1 MITGPRTDN
10 TIFSSV
16 KQLMI
21 RFLVSTE
28 TNPYHFHYKLS
39 LHSLP
44 ESLNFA
50 QLPHYHVS
58 QNLTSHF
65 PKNRITNTCIITF
78 LIKSSTTHFHMQAC
92 IIKTDTADGQ
102 RPKTTTTL
110 YRNCLVYDLLLQ
122 NTPTN
127 SLQITLSH
135 GYPTAF
141 TNDDLLKSRPF
152 NNNLQFTTAA
162 NITNTLELTKLY
174 TASYTNTITRLSP
187 NPPKL
192 TATLQNFIL

>member
-10 TIFSSV
+10 TIFNSV

-21 RFLVSTE
+21 RSLVSTE

-44 ESLNFA
+44 GSQNFTR
-50 QLPHYHVS
+50 LPHYHAS

-65 PKNRITNTCIITF
+65 PKNHITNTCIHISHQIIHNTF
-78 LIKSSTTHFHMQAC
+78 SQAC
-92 IIKTDTADGQ
+92 IIKTDTADDQ
-102 RPKTTTTL
+102 RPKTTTNL
-110 YRNCLVYDLLLQ
+110 YRNCLLIRLTALEYPNKLIVE
-122 NTPTN
+122 N
-127 SLQITLSH
+127 SLPWLPYCIHKRRL
-135 GYPTAF
+135 
-141 TNDDLLKSRPF
+141 TNKSRPY

-192 TATLQNFIL
+192 TATLQNFTLW